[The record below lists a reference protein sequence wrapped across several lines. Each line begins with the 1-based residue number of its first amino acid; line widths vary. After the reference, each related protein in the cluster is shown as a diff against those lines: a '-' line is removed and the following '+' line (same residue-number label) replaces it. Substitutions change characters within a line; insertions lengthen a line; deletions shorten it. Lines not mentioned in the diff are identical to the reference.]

1 MKSPIIISI
10 ISYNLLKSERDY
22 IKEFQPFAIILF
34 SKNIKSLLQLKKLVS
49 SIKLQSPSTLLFI
62 DQESGIVDRFKF
74 FKDLNFLD
82 NYEYYKIYHS
92 SYFLK
97 HLLM

>member
-10 ISYNLLKSERDY
+10 ISYNLLKAERDY
-22 IKEFQPFAIILF
+22 IKEFQPFGIILF

-74 FKDLNFLD
+74 L
-82 NYEYYKIYHS
+82 KI
-92 SYFLK
+92 
-97 HLLM
+97 